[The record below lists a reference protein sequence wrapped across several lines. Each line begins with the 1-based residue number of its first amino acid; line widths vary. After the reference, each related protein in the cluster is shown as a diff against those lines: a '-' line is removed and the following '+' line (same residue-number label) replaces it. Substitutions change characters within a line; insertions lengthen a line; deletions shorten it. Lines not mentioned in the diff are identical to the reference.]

1 MGPVVERVAKRLRD
15 GASPGEKLVSW
26 TDLTCDVA
34 LRHPRSPHGTP
45 FVVVPFQPDFRQVT
59 ELVVLRDLANREM
72 AMVVED
78 GLLLR
83 ETMKQ
88 TGRSLALQQEVIG
101 DKGHSDRPILHAG
114 SLDTWHKHAKRWSS
128 PFVRPVCG
136 GFRPNFSPLPT
147 KVVMSID

>member
-1 MGPVVERVAKRLRD
+1 
-15 GASPGEKLVSW
+15 
-26 TDLTCDVA
+26 
-34 LRHPRSPHGTP
+34 
-45 FVVVPFQPDFRQVT
+45 VVPFQPDFRQVT

-114 SLDTWHKHAKRWSS
+114 SLDTWHKHAKR
-128 PFVRPVCG
+128 
-136 GFRPNFSPLPT
+136 
-147 KVVMSID
+147 